1 MDNEL
6 HKFMDN
12 LSINLKK
19 KMRFF
24 EEIQTKHQF
33 IEKIL
38 KNPNLIKKRK
48 HKKHESSGKNNKPS
62 L

>member
-24 EEIQTKHQF
+24 EEIQNKHQF

-38 KNPNLIKKRK
+38 KDPNFIKKRK
-48 HKKHESSGKNNKPS
+48 HKKHEPGKSNKPS